1 MGLGRLPSFFPL
13 TPPCA
18 LIALISCVGPVVIPE
33 FVVMPDC
40 IDAFLA
46 LARDDASHSVA
57 DEPGGLRID

>member
-1 MGLGRLPSFFPL
+1 MSQPG
-13 TPPCA
+13 TPA
-18 LIALISCVGPVVIPE
+18 AFVVIPE

-46 LARDDASHSVA
+46 LARDDAGHSVA